1 MSTSAYSRVV
11 MRELY
16 LIVRQE
22 ISGAFRCLLGTTSV
36 VDEVEDAVSNEVEN
50 IGAFGLRV
58 DV

>member
-1 MSTSAYSRVV
+1 
-11 MRELY
+11 
-16 LIVRQE
+16 
-22 ISGAFRCLLGTTSV
+22 LLGTTSV

>member
-1 MSTSAYSRVV
+1 